1 MKAQATVVLL
11 AALASG
17 AAVADCENAVLKE
30 RPDVPDGSVAS
41 FDEMFEAR
49 EAVVAYVDAAEAYI
63 ACVEP
68 EPFQHNFFVQRIER
82 VADEFNRERERYL
95 ERQEALAVN

>member
-1 MKAQATVVLL
+1 MKAKATVVLL

-17 AAVADCENAVLKE
+17 AAVADCDKAALLE
-30 RPDVPDGSVAS
+30 RPEVPDGREAS
-41 FDEMFEAR
+41 FEEMLEAR
-49 EAVVAYVDAAEAYI
+49 DAVARYVEAAEAYI

-82 VADEFNRERERYL
+82 VAEDFNQERERYL
-95 ERQEALAVN
+95 ERQEAVAAN

>member
-1 MKAQATVVLL
+1 MKAKATVVLL

-17 AAVADCENAVLKE
+17 GAVADCGKAALLE
-30 RPDVPDGSVAS
+30 RPAVPDGREAT
-41 FDEMFEAR
+41 FEEMLEAR
-49 EAVVAYVDAAEAYI
+49 EAVAAYVDAAEAYI

-82 VADEFNRERERYL
+82 VAEEFNLERERYL
-95 ERQEALAVN
+95 ARQEAVAVN